1 MATQAL
7 DNFEKKWNLKY
18 EYAIKSWKENWEHL
32 TRYFDLPL
40 EIRKVIF
47 YPKIYKNKNTIC
59 RFKG

>member
-32 TRYFDLPL
+32 TDVPL
-40 EIRKVIF
+40 LKCVKKIRKCFII
-47 YPKIYKNKNTIC
+47 K
-59 RFKG
+59 